1 MNDKIFLKN
10 YLLKLQKLLT
20 GEVAT
25 INNLI
30 SLKKIIVDN
39 SKKGKKILVF
49 GNGGSAAIASHFT
62 VDLTKNARVRATNYN
77 EADLI
82 TCLSN
87 DYGYDQWVSKA
98 IELYMDKGDL
108 VFFISSSGV
117 SKNMINAVKI
127 AKKKKA
133 RKIVSFTG
141 FNTNNP
147 LKKKS
152 DLNFWLNSRAY
163 NHVENIHQIWLLSL
177 VDLIIGKSEYSA
189 NRK

>member
-1 MNDKIFLKN
+1 MNEKIFLKN
-10 YLLKLQKLLT
+10 YLLELQNHLMGDDK
-20 GEVAT
+20 T
-25 INNLI
+25 IDNLI
-30 SLKKIIVDN
+30 SLKKIIIDN
-39 SKKGKKILVF
+39 AKKGKKILVF

-62 VDLTKNARVRATNYN
+62 VDLTKNARVRATNFN
-77 EADLI
+77 ESNLI

-87 DYGYDQWVSKA
+87 DYGYNQWVSKA

-108 VFFISSSGV
+108 VFFISSSGS
-117 SKNMINAVKI
+117 SKNMINAVKT

-141 FNTNNP
+141 FNINNP

-152 DLNFWLNSRAY
+152 DLTFWVNSHAY
-163 NHVENIHQIWLLSL
+163 NHVENTHQIWLLSL
-177 VDLIIGKSEYSA
+177 VDLIIGRSKYSA

>member
-87 DYGYDQWVSKA
+87 DYGYNQWVSKA

-152 DLNFWLNSRAY
+152 DLNFWVNSRAY

>member
-87 DYGYDQWVSKA
+87 DYGYDRWVSKA

-152 DLNFWLNSRAY
+152 DLSFWVNSRAY

>member
-1 MNDKIFLKN
+1 MNEKIFLKN
-10 YLLKLQKLLT
+10 YLLELQNHLMGDDK
-20 GEVAT
+20 T
-25 INNLI
+25 IDNLI
-30 SLKKIIVDN
+30 SLKKIIIDN
-39 SKKGKKILVF
+39 AKKGKKILVF

-62 VDLTKNARVRATNYN
+62 VDLTKNARVRATNFN
-77 EADLI
+77 ESNLI

-87 DYGYDQWVSKA
+87 DYGYNQWVSKA

-108 VFFISSSGV
+108 VFFISSSGS
-117 SKNMINAVKI
+117 SKNMINAVKT

-152 DLNFWLNSRAY
+152 DLNFWVNSRAY

>member
-1 MNDKIFLKN
+1 MNEKIFLKN
-10 YLLKLQKLLT
+10 YLLELQNHLMGDDK
-20 GEVAT
+20 T
-25 INNLI
+25 IDNLI
-30 SLKKIIVDN
+30 SLKKIIIDN
-39 SKKGKKILVF
+39 AKKGKKILVF

-62 VDLTKNARVRATNYN
+62 VDLTKNARVRATNFN
-77 EADLI
+77 EANLI

-87 DYGYDQWVSKA
+87 DYGYNQWVSKA

-108 VFFISSSGV
+108 IFFISSSGS

-152 DLNFWLNSRAY
+152 DLNFWVNSRAY

-177 VDLIIGKSEYSA
+177 VDLIIGRSKYSA

>member
-1 MNDKIFLKN
+1 MNEKIFLKN
-10 YLLKLQKLLT
+10 YLLELQNHLMGDDK
-20 GEVAT
+20 T
-25 INNLI
+25 IDNLI
-30 SLKKIIVDN
+30 SLKKIIIDN
-39 SKKGKKILVF
+39 AKKGKKILVF

-62 VDLTKNARVRATNYN
+62 VDLTKNARVRATNFN
-77 EADLI
+77 ESNLI

-87 DYGYDQWVSKA
+87 DYGYNQWVSKA

-152 DLNFWLNSRAY
+152 DLNFWVNSRAY

>member
-1 MNDKIFLKN
+1 MGDDK
-10 YLLKLQKLLT
+10 
-20 GEVAT
+20 T
-25 INNLI
+25 IDNLI
-30 SLKKIIVDN
+30 CLKKIIIDN
-39 SKKGKKILVF
+39 AKKGKKILVF

-62 VDLTKNARVRATNYN
+62 VDLTKNARVRATNFN
-77 EADLI
+77 ESNLI

-87 DYGYDQWVSKA
+87 DYGYNQWVSKA

-108 VFFISSSGV
+108 VFFISSSGS

-152 DLNFWLNSRAY
+152 DLNFWVNSRAY

>member
-1 MNDKIFLKN
+1 MNEKIFLKK

-20 GEVAT
+20 GDDTT
-25 INNLI
+25 INHLI
-30 SLKKIIVDN
+30 SLKKIIVGN

-152 DLNFWLNSRAY
+152 DLNFWVNSRAY

>member
-152 DLNFWLNSRAY
+152 DLSFWVNSRAY

>member
-1 MNDKIFLKN
+1 MNEKTFLKE
-10 YLLKLQKLLT
+10 YLLELQNLLK
-20 GEVAT
+20 GDDV
-25 INNLI
+25 ILDNLI
-30 SLKKIIVDN
+30 RLKKVIIDN

-62 VDLTKNARVRATNYN
+62 VDLTKNARIRATNYN

-82 TCLSN
+82 TCLAN
-87 DYGYDQWVSKA
+87 DYGYDQWVSKV

-108 VFFISSSGV
+108 IFFISSSGN
-117 SKNMINAVKI
+117 SKNMINAVKT

-141 FNTNNP
+141 FNINNP

-152 DLNFWLNSRAY
+152 DLNFWVNSRAY
-163 NHVENIHQIWLLSL
+163 NHVENVHQIWLLSL
-177 VDLIIGKSEYSA
+177 VDLIIGRSEYSA

>member
-1 MNDKIFLKN
+1 MNEKIFLKN
-10 YLLKLQKLLT
+10 YLLELQKLFI
-20 GEVAT
+20 GDDET
-25 INNLI
+25 INNLV

-62 VDLTKNARVRATNYN
+62 VDITKNARVRATNYN

-87 DYGYDQWVSKA
+87 DYGYDQWVSRA

-108 VFFISSSGV
+108 IFFISSSGV
-117 SKNMINAVKI
+117 SKNMVNAVKI

-133 RKIVSFTG
+133 KKIVSFTG
-141 FNTNNP
+141 FNINNP

-152 DLNFWLNSRAY
+152 DLAFWVNSRAY
-163 NHVENIHQIWLLSL
+163 NHVENVHQIWLLSL
-177 VDLIIGKSEYSA
+177 VDLIIGRSKYSA

>member
-1 MNDKIFLKN
+1 MNEKIFLKN
-10 YLLKLQKLLT
+10 YLLELQKLFI
-20 GEVAT
+20 GDEET

-62 VDLTKNARVRATNYN
+62 VDLTKNARVRATNFN
-77 EADLI
+77 ESNLI

-87 DYGYDQWVSKA
+87 DYGYNQWVSKA

-108 VFFISSSGV
+108 VFFISSSGS

-141 FNTNNP
+141 FNINNP

-152 DLNFWLNSRAY
+152 DLNFWVNSRAY
-163 NHVENIHQIWLLSL
+163 NHVENVHQIWLLSL
-177 VDLIIGKSEYSA
+177 VDLIIGRSKYSA

>member
-1 MNDKIFLKN
+1 MNEKIFLKN
-10 YLLKLQKLLT
+10 YLLELQKLFI
-20 GEVAT
+20 GDDET

-62 VDLTKNARVRATNYN
+62 VDITKNARVRATNYN

-87 DYGYDQWVSKA
+87 DYGYDQWVSRA

-108 VFFISSSGV
+108 IFFISSSGV
-117 SKNMINAVKI
+117 SKNMVNAVKI

-133 RKIVSFTG
+133 KKIVSFTG
-141 FNTNNP
+141 FNINNP

-152 DLNFWLNSRAY
+152 DLAFWVNSRAY
-163 NHVENIHQIWLLSL
+163 NHVENVHQIWLLSL
-177 VDLIIGKSEYSA
+177 VDLIIGRSKYSV

>member
-1 MNDKIFLKN
+1 MNEKIFLKN
-10 YLLKLQKLLT
+10 YLLELQNHLMGDDK
-20 GEVAT
+20 T
-25 INNLI
+25 IDNLI
-30 SLKKIIVDN
+30 SLKKIIIDN
-39 SKKGKKILVF
+39 AKNGKKILVF

-62 VDLTKNARVRATNYN
+62 VDLTKNARVRATNFN
-77 EADLI
+77 ESNLI

-87 DYGYDQWVSKA
+87 DYGYNQWVSKA

-108 VFFISSSGV
+108 VFFISSSGS
-117 SKNMINAVKI
+117 SKNMINAVKM

-141 FNTNNP
+141 FNINNP

-152 DLNFWLNSRAY
+152 DLTFWVNSHAY
-163 NHVENIHQIWLLSL
+163 NHVENTHQIWLLSL
-177 VDLIIGKSEYSA
+177 VDLIIGRSKYSA

>member
-1 MNDKIFLKN
+1 MNEKIFLKN
-10 YLLKLQKLLT
+10 YLLELQKLFI
-20 GEVAT
+20 GDDET

-62 VDLTKNARVRATNYN
+62 VDITKNARVRATNYN

-87 DYGYDQWVSKA
+87 DYGYDQWVSRA

-108 VFFISSSGV
+108 IFFISSSGV
-117 SKNMINAVKI
+117 SKNMVNAVKI

-133 RKIVSFTG
+133 RKIISFTG
-141 FNTNNP
+141 FNINNP

-152 DLNFWLNSRAY
+152 DLAFWVNSRAY
-163 NHVENIHQIWLLSL
+163 NHVENVHQIWLLSL
-177 VDLIIGKSEYSA
+177 VDLIIGRSKYSA

>member
-1 MNDKIFLKN
+1 MNEKIFLKN

-20 GEVAT
+20 GDEAT
-25 INNLI
+25 INDLI
-30 SLKKIIVDN
+30 NLKKIIVDN
-39 SKKGKKILVF
+39 SKKKKKILVF

-62 VDLTKNARVRATNYN
+62 VDLTKNAKVRATNYN

-117 SKNMINAVKI
+117 SRNMINAVKI

-141 FNTNNP
+141 FNKNNL

-152 DLNFWLNSRAY
+152 DLTFWVNSRAY
-163 NHVENIHQIWLLSL
+163 NHIENVHQIWLLSL
-177 VDLIIGKSEYSA
+177 VDLIIGRSEYSA

>member
-1 MNDKIFLKN
+1 MNEKIFLKK

-20 GEVAT
+20 GDDTT
-25 INNLI
+25 INHLI

-127 AKKKKA
+127 ARKKKA

-152 DLNFWLNSRAY
+152 DLNFWVNSRAY

>member
-1 MNDKIFLKN
+1 MNEKIFLKN
-10 YLLKLQKLLT
+10 YLLELQKLFI
-20 GEVAT
+20 GDEET

-87 DYGYDQWVSKA
+87 DYGYDQWVSRA

-108 VFFISSSGV
+108 IFFISSSGV
-117 SKNMINAVKI
+117 SKNMVNAVKI

-133 RKIVSFTG
+133 RKIISFTG
-141 FNTNNP
+141 FNINNP

-152 DLNFWLNSRAY
+152 DLAFWVNSRAY
-163 NHVENIHQIWLLSL
+163 NHVENVHQIWLLSL
-177 VDLIIGKSEYSA
+177 VDLIIGRSKYSA

>member
-1 MNDKIFLKN
+1 MNEKNFLKE
-10 YLLKLQKLLT
+10 YLLELQNLLK
-20 GEVAT
+20 GDDV
-25 INNLI
+25 ILDNLI
-30 SLKKIIVDN
+30 RLKKVIIDN

-62 VDLTKNARVRATNYN
+62 VDLTKNARIRATNYN

-82 TCLSN
+82 TCLAN
-87 DYGYDQWVSKA
+87 DYGYDQWVSKV

-108 VFFISSSGV
+108 IFFISSSGN
-117 SKNMINAVKI
+117 SKNMINAVKT

-141 FNTNNP
+141 FNINNP

-152 DLNFWLNSRAY
+152 DLNFWVNSRAY
-163 NHVENIHQIWLLSL
+163 NHVENVHQIWLLSL
-177 VDLIIGKSEYSA
+177 VDLIIGRSEYSA

>member
-1 MNDKIFLKN
+1 MNEKIFLKN
-10 YLLKLQKLLT
+10 YLLELQNHLMGDDK
-20 GEVAT
+20 T
-25 INNLI
+25 IDNLI
-30 SLKKIIVDN
+30 SLKKIIIDN
-39 SKKGKKILVF
+39 AKKGKKILVF

-127 AKKKKA
+127 ARKKKA

-152 DLNFWLNSRAY
+152 DLNFWVNSRAY

>member
-1 MNDKIFLKN
+1 MNEKTFLKE
-10 YLLKLQKLLT
+10 YLLELQNLLK
-20 GEVAT
+20 GDDV
-25 INNLI
+25 ILDNLI
-30 SLKKIIVDN
+30 RLKKVIIDN

-62 VDLTKNARVRATNYN
+62 VDLTKNARIRATNYN

-82 TCLSN
+82 TCLAN
-87 DYGYDQWVSKA
+87 DYGYDQWVSKV
-98 IELYMDKGDL
+98 IELYIYKGYL
-108 VFFISSSGV
+108 IFFISSSGN
-117 SKNMINAVKI
+117 SKNMINAVKT

-141 FNTNNP
+141 FNINNP

-152 DLNFWLNSRAY
+152 DLNFWVNSRAY
-163 NHVENIHQIWLLSL
+163 NHVENVHQIWLLSL
-177 VDLIIGKSEYSA
+177 VDLIIGRSEYSA

>member
-152 DLNFWLNSRAY
+152 DLNFWVNSRAY

>member
-1 MNDKIFLKN
+1 MNEKTFLKE
-10 YLLKLQKLLT
+10 YLLELQNLLK
-20 GEVAT
+20 GDDV
-25 INNLI
+25 ILDNLI
-30 SLKKIIVDN
+30 RLKKVIIDN
-39 SKKGKKILVF
+39 SEKGKKILVF

-62 VDLTKNARVRATNYN
+62 VDLTKNARIRATNYN

-82 TCLSN
+82 TCLAN
-87 DYGYDQWVSKA
+87 DYGYDQWVSKV

-108 VFFISSSGV
+108 IFFISSSGN
-117 SKNMINAVKI
+117 SKNMINAVKT

-141 FNTNNP
+141 FNINNP

-152 DLNFWLNSRAY
+152 DLNFWVNSRAY
-163 NHVENIHQIWLLSL
+163 NHVENVHQIWLLSL
-177 VDLIIGKSEYSA
+177 VDLIIGRSEYSA

>member
-1 MNDKIFLKN
+1 MNEKIFLKN
-10 YLLKLQKLLT
+10 YLLELQKLFI
-20 GEVAT
+20 GDEET

-62 VDLTKNARVRATNYN
+62 VDITKNARVRATNYN

-87 DYGYDQWVSKA
+87 DYGYDQWVSRA

-108 VFFISSSGV
+108 IFFISSSGV
-117 SKNMINAVKI
+117 SKNMVNAVKI

-133 RKIVSFTG
+133 RKIISFTG
-141 FNTNNP
+141 FNINNP

-152 DLNFWLNSRAY
+152 DLAFWVNSRAY
-163 NHVENIHQIWLLSL
+163 NHVENVHQIWLLSL
-177 VDLIIGKSEYSA
+177 VDLIIGRSKYSA

>member
-1 MNDKIFLKN
+1 MNEKIFLKN
-10 YLLKLQKLLT
+10 YLLELQNHLMGDDK
-20 GEVAT
+20 T
-25 INNLI
+25 IDNLI
-30 SLKKIIVDN
+30 SLKKIIIDN
-39 SKKGKKILVF
+39 AKKRKKILVF

-62 VDLTKNARVRATNYN
+62 VDLTKNARVRATNFN
-77 EADLI
+77 ESNLI

-87 DYGYDQWVSKA
+87 DYGYNQWVSKA

-108 VFFISSSGV
+108 VFFISSSGS

-152 DLNFWLNSRAY
+152 DLNFWVNSRAY

>member
-1 MNDKIFLKN
+1 MNEKIFLKN
-10 YLLKLQKLLT
+10 YLLELQNHLM
-20 GEVAT
+20 GDDET
-25 INNLI
+25 IDNLI

-39 SKKGKKILVF
+39 AKKGKKILVF

-62 VDLTKNARVRATNYN
+62 VDLTKNARVRATNFN
-77 EADLI
+77 ESNLI

-87 DYGYDQWVSKA
+87 DYGYNQWVSKA

-108 VFFISSSGV
+108 VFFISSSGS

-141 FNTNNP
+141 FNINNP

-152 DLNFWLNSRAY
+152 DLTFWVNSHAY
-163 NHVENIHQIWLLSL
+163 NHVENTHQIWLLSL
-177 VDLIIGKSEYSA
+177 VDLIIGRSKYSA

>member
-1 MNDKIFLKN
+1 MNEKIFLKN
-10 YLLKLQKLLT
+10 YLLELQNHLMGDDK
-20 GEVAT
+20 T
-25 INNLI
+25 IDNLI
-30 SLKKIIVDN
+30 SLKKIIIDN
-39 SKKGKKILVF
+39 AKKGKKILVF

-62 VDLTKNARVRATNYN
+62 VDLTKNARVRATNFN
-77 EADLI
+77 ESNLI

-87 DYGYDQWVSKA
+87 DYGYNQWVSKA
-98 IELYMDKGDL
+98 IELYMDKGDM
-108 VFFISSSGV
+108 VFFISSSGS

-152 DLNFWLNSRAY
+152 DLNFWVNSRAY

>member
-1 MNDKIFLKN
+1 MNEKIFLKN
-10 YLLKLQKLLT
+10 YLLELQNLLK
-20 GEVAT
+20 GEDA
-25 INNLI
+25 ILNNLI
-30 SLKKIIVDN
+30 VLKKIMIDN
-39 SKKGKKILVF
+39 AKKGKKILVF

-62 VDLTKNARVRATNYN
+62 VDLTKNARIRATNYN

-108 VFFISSSGV
+108 IFFISSSGV
-117 SKNMINAVKI
+117 SKNMINAIKM

-141 FNTNNP
+141 FNINNP

-152 DLNFWLNSRAY
+152 DLTFWVNSCAY
-163 NHVENIHQIWLLSL
+163 NHVENVHQIWLLSL
-177 VDLIIGKSEYSA
+177 VDLIIGRSEYSSS
-189 NRK
+189 